1 MSLFFVFLGDLFG
14 ILLKKNFLRQSDFLV
29 LNLGLIVMWEHL
41 ALPQERCCWLLKS
54 GGIQRFCGTDF
65 LKKKKKSVIWH
76 KTLLICQQEELG
88 ILNFFEDFLHA
99 GKHNHFLWS
108 VCHLRKSWTFK
119 GFTLFSVFS
128 YSFYWISCKTKSNL
142 LFSEH

>member
-14 ILLKKNFLRQSDFLV
+14 ILLKKEFLAAVSFSCFKPWAHCDVGTLGPAPRKMLLTSQEWRNSAFLWHR
-29 LNLGLIVMWEHL
+29 L
-41 ALPQERCCWLLKS
+41 
-54 GGIQRFCGTDF
+54 

-88 ILNFFEDFLHA
+88 ILNFFEDFLYA